1 MPSVIVHL
9 QNEDPVVG
17 EMDELPKPIDYLITV
32 KNPRKKM
39 ERICHTWMRASILSS
54 FLYFELIL

>member
-32 KNPRKKM
+32 KNPRKKDGKGF
-39 ERICHTWMRASILSS
+39 AILGCGRQSYHPS
-54 FLYFELIL
+54 CISN